1 MVSARGTIIGMLV
14 MAFGFVVLLTAL
26 SPEFL
31 FSTGII
37 TIGIYNIIQNQFKIW
52 MLSAS
57 ILIIIVGLTVMG
69 KVE

>member
-1 MVSARGTIIGMLV
+1 MVSARGTIIGILV
-14 MAFGFVVLLTAL
+14 MTLGFVVLLTAL